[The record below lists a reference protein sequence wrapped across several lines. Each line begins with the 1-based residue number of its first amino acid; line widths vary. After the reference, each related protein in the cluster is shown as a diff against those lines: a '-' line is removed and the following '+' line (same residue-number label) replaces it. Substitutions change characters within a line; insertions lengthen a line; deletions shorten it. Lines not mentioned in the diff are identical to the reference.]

1 MGDLITISTTGI
13 SIQTYEE
20 ILEDFK
26 AAIRAD
32 VDPAFNLEAD
42 SFEGQVI
49 AIAAAKLRDV
59 GEAVLELATAID
71 PENAD
76 DALLDSV
83 CALTGTIRQAA
94 TKGRV
99 VVTLTA
105 SGAWSVTSEGE
116 LVAQVSGYPDRL
128 FQNAGALSGGAGNTD
143 VTLVAVSAGYFEA
156 PASTVTVKITG
167 PAAITAITNALAASP
182 GSDAQTDPEL
192 RIARRREL
200 VATGSSH
207 IDGVR
212 AAIEALDGVVK
223 ATVVE
228 NNTMITNSDGI
239 PAKAIECI
247 VDDRGT
253 VADADI
259 AQTIFD
265 AAAAGIEV
273 YGTTD
278 SGTATDDEGS
288 THTVE
293 FTRPTVVDIHI
304 AMTVKGGDSDAI
316 KAAIVAEGAI
326 YGAGDDVEALMLVG
340 AASRVPGVTGITTY
354 KVDTV
359 DPPVASVNVAIG
371 VRQRANIETA
381 NIDITVV

>member
-105 SGAWSVTSEGE
+105 SGAWSVASAGE

-156 PASTVTVKITG
+156 PPGTVTVKITG

-182 GSDAQTDPEL
+182 GSDAQTDTEL

-253 VADADI
+253 VVDADI
-259 AQTIFD
+259 AQTIFN

-278 SGTATDDEGS
+278 SGTATDDEGA

-359 DPPVASVNVAIG
+359 DPPVASANVAIG